1 MLHIIETQTPRKS
14 IITRVLDPD
23 GTLKVEDFS
32 IESATLRELF
42 DDPSRGPTIMGEY
55 TLYYWREKGY
65 KVWVPTKWLAS
76 FEKAEGGLPKGAFKK
91 LCSG

>member
-1 MLHIIETQTPRKS
+1 MLHIIETQTPGNP

-55 TLYYWREKGY
+55 TLYHWREKGY
-65 KVWVPTKWLAS
+65 KVWVPTEWLAN
-76 FEKAEGGLPKGAFKK
+76 FEKAEGEEPKEA
-91 LCSG
+91 LRNYAV